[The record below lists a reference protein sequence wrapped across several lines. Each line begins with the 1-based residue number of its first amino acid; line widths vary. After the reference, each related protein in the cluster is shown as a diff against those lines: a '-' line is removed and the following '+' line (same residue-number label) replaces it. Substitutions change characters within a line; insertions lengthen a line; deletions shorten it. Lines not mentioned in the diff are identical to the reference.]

1 MPPRQT
7 VHCPPWMLSRSG
19 VLEILAD
26 ESLWGPTTDLLIWKQ
41 NLGLTRNT
49 IVQHGIPRYCEAE
62 FCKWQSHFR
71 VNSGFSVL
79 QCWFTSCITM
89 VTYAPQPTSRRGFC
103 VREGRFIDLCLF
115 DYYCFQPVGLI
126 PAELHWL
133 QLPICQNARLC
144 LQTRSWTP
152 WVELMSSMLGS
163 MKQDKKK
170 ISDPCLN
177 THTDTFNVPV
187 LYLVSLHPNE

>member
-7 VHCPPWMLSRSG
+7 VCALHECWAGAERSRYLLMKACEERRQTSWYGSKLG
-19 VLEILAD
+19 VDTEHH
-26 ESLWGPTTDLLIWKQ
+26 ST
-41 NLGLTRNT
+41 TRNPSLLGS
-49 IVQHGIPRYCEAE
+49 GI
-62 FCKWQSHFR
+62 CKWHFR

-103 VREGRFIDLCLF
+103 VREGRYIDMCLF
-115 DYYCFQPVGLI
+115 DYYYFQPVGLI
-126 PAELHWL
+126 PAEWRWL

-144 LQTRSWTP
+144 LRTRAWTP

-163 MKQDKKK
+163 TKQDKKK
-170 ISDPCLN
+170 ISEPCLK
-177 THTDTFNVPV
+177 THMDTFNVPV
-187 LYLVSLHPNE
+187 LYLVPQPPNE